1 MSGSYVDVDRTV
13 DPAALVEDQEKV
25 DGWPQVQAY
34 KRRTYELVAG
44 ADRVL
49 DVGSGPGGDVVAIGR
64 DRCVGVDASAVMG
77 AAAVARGAAV
87 VTADA
92 LRLPFPDGGFGAV
105 RADRVVQHLAD
116 PGAAVAEMVRV
127 TRSGGRVVVADP
139 DQETLVI
146 HVPGVPWSLADR
158 VKALRRDVGYR
169 NGRFVTTLPGRLVA
183 MGLGDVTVD
192 AFPLVI
198 TDPDEAFGL
207 PTWPRWGRD
216 HGHGFTD
223 ADLDTWDRGI
233 ERARTGGLVYA
244 LLYFVVSG
252 VAPAVDSE

>member
-1 MSGSYVDVDRTV
+1 MSSSYADVDRSG
-13 DPAALVEDQEKV
+13 DPAMLVLHQERV

-34 KRRTYELVAG
+34 KQRTYELVAD

-49 DVGSGPGGDVVAIGR
+49 DVGSGPGGDAVAIGL
-64 DRCVGVDASAVMG
+64 DRCVGVDASSVMG
-77 AAAVARGAAV
+77 AAASGRGVVVVAG
-87 VTADA
+87 DA

-105 RADRVVQHLAD
+105 RADRVVQHVGD
-116 PGAAVAEMVRV
+116 PLTAVAEMVRV

-146 HVPGVPWSLADR
+146 HVPGVDQALPDR

-169 NGRFVTTLPGRLVA
+169 NGRFVTTLPSSFSDLGLV
-183 MGLGDVTVD
+183 DVTLD

-198 TDPDEAFGL
+198 TDPDLAFGL
-207 PTWPRWGRD
+207 PTWPRWARAA
-216 HGHGFTD
+216 GHGFTSS
-223 ADLDTWDRGI
+223 DLEAWDRGI
-233 ERARTGGLVYA
+233 EAARASGLVYA

-252 VAPAVDSE
+252 VVP

>member
-1 MSGSYVDVDRTV
+1 MSSSYADVDRST
-13 DPAALVEDQEKV
+13 DPEYLVWDQDRV

-49 DVGSGPGGDVVAIGR
+49 DVGCGPGGDVVAIGA
-64 DRCVGVDASAVMG
+64 DRCVGMDASSVMG
-77 AAAVARGAAV
+77 AAAVGRGAV
-87 VTADA
+87 VAAGDA
-92 LRLPFPDGGFGAV
+92 LRLPFADGSFGAV

-116 PGAAVAEMVRV
+116 PVAAVDEMVRV
-127 TRSGGRVVVADP
+127 SRPGGRVVVADP

-146 HVPGVPWSLADR
+146 DVPGVRRSLADR

-169 NGRFVTTLPGRLVA
+169 NGRFVTSLPGRLLS
-183 MGLGDVTVD
+183 MGLTEVTVD

-207 PTWPRWGRD
+207 PTWLRWRRD
-216 HGHGFTD
+216 NGHAFTD
-223 ADLDTWDRGI
+223 DEIDEWDCGI
-233 ERARTGGLVYA
+233 EHSRSGGLVYA
-244 LLYFVVSG
+244 LLYFVISG
-252 VAPAVDSE
+252 LVAR